1 MSKGEKKIKV
11 LRIINRFNL
20 GGPTYNAAYLTKY
33 LSDDFETL
41 LVGGEKYAEE
51 ESSEFILEKL
61 ELKPI
66 IIPEM
71 QRSINRKNDR
81 IAYKKI
87 KKIIK
92 EFQPDVVHTHASKA
106 GTLGR
111 LAASK
116 MKVPV
121 IVHTFHGHVFHS
133 YFGKAKTTFYKN
145 IERYLAK
152 KSDKIVAISEL
163 QKNELSTEHKIC
175 KHEKIKVIPL
185 GFDLKRF
192 QEDIEEKRKSFRK
205 EYKITEDEIA
215 IGIVG
220 RLVAIKNH
228 KMFLDVVVN
237 IVTKTTKKVRF
248 FIIGD
253 GEEKENIKTYCSQ
266 LNIDFT
272 EWNESKK
279 SATITFTSWIKN
291 IDWANAGL
299 DIITLTSLNEGT
311 PVSLIEAQASNKPIV
326 TTNVGGVKNVT
337 LENKTAFISEVN
349 EVDDFSEKL
358 LILID
363 NDRVRKEMGTK
374 GWGFVKEKFS
384 YDRLVKD
391 IENLYFDLLRLTKK

>member
-1 MSKGEKKIKV
+1 MKNKIKV

-41 LVGGEKYAEE
+41 LVGGEKYEEE
-51 ESSEFILEKL
+51 ESSAFILEKL
-61 ELKPI
+61 GLKPI

-87 KKIIK
+87 KDIIK
-92 EFQPDVVHTHASKA
+92 EFQPDIVHTHASKA

-116 MKVPV
+116 MKIPV
-121 IVHTFHGHVFHS
+121 IIHTFHGHVFHS
-133 YFGKAKTTFYKN
+133 YFGKTKTTFYKN

-152 KSDKIVAISEL
+152 KSTKIIAISEI
-163 QKNELSTEHKIC
+163 QKNELSLEHKIC
-175 KHEKIKVIPL
+175 KPEKIEIVPL
-185 GFDLKRF
+185 GFDLSRF
-192 QEDIEEKRKSFRK
+192 QEDIEEKRKSFRQ

-215 IGIVG
+215 IGIIG

-228 KMFLDVVVN
+228 KMFLDVVANVMA
-237 IVTKTTKKVRF
+237 KTTKKVRF

-253 GEEKENIKTYCSQ
+253 GEEKESLKNYCNQ
-266 LNIDFT
+266 LNLAFT
-272 EWNESKK
+272 EWNEESKE
-279 SATITFTSWIKN
+279 ATVTFTSWIKN
-291 IDWANAGL
+291 IDWVNAGL
-299 DIITLTSLNEGT
+299 DIVALTSLNEGT

-337 LENKTAFISEVN
+337 LENKTAFISEVD
-349 EVDDFSEKL
+349 EVEDFSHKL
-358 LILID
+358 LQLIED
-363 NDRVRKEMGTK
+363 DKIRTEMGEK
-374 GWGFVKEKFS
+374 GWNFVKEKFS
-384 YDRLVKD
+384 YQRLTNEVEK
-391 IENLYFDLLRLTKK
+391 LYIDLLQLTKK

>member
-1 MSKGEKKIKV
+1 MSSGKKKIKV

-41 LVGGEKYAEE
+41 LVGGEKYEEE

-61 ELKPI
+61 GLKPI

-87 KKIIK
+87 KDIIK
-92 EFQPDVVHTHASKA
+92 DFQPDIVHTHASKA

-111 LAASK
+111 FAASK

-152 KSDKIVAISEL
+152 KSDKIIAISEL
-163 QKNELSTEHKIC
+163 QKDELSIEHKVC
-175 KHEKIKVIPL
+175 KPEKIEIVPL
-185 GFDLKRF
+185 GFDLSRF
-192 QEDIEEKRKSFRK
+192 QENIEEKRVSFRK

-228 KMFLDVVVN
+228 KMFLDVVAN
-237 IVTKTTKKVRF
+237 IVAKATKKVRF

-253 GEEKENIKTYCSQ
+253 GEEKENIKAYSLQ
-266 LNIDFT
+266 LDIDFT
-272 EWNESKK
+272 EWSVSKK
-279 SATITFTSWIKN
+279 TATITFTSWIKN

-299 DIITLTSLNEGT
+299 DIIVLTSLNEGT

-337 LENKTAFISEVN
+337 LENKTAFVS
-349 EVDDFSEKL
+349 EVDDVEDFTEKL

-363 NDRVRKEMGTK
+363 NDDIRNEMGTK
-374 GWGFVKEKFS
+374 GWTFVKEKYS

-391 IENLYFDLLRLTKK
+391 VENLYFNLLR